1 MTYQQAGFAMRKTV
15 ILLPLVALSIIG
27 GCQSASEHA
36 AQVRQA
42 RDADEHTTLGQVQ
55 REIRIG
61 MPSAD
66 VVGVLGS
73 PNMVTTDEKRRET
86 WVYDK
91 VSTETVSS
99 GSSGGVGALFLGG
112 FVSGASAASTSQRT
126 LTVIVKL
133 DETSRVRDFAYRSSS
148 F

>member
-1 MTYQQAGFAMRKTV
+1 MTYYRLEYARRK
-15 ILLPLVALSIIG
+15 ISALIPLVVFVTLA
-27 GCQSASEHA
+27 GCQNAAEHA

-42 RDADEHTTLGQVQ
+42 RDTDQRTTLGQVQ
-55 REIRIG
+55 REIRVG
-61 MPSAD
+61 MSSAD
-66 VVGVLGS
+66 VIGALGS

-91 VSTETVSS
+91 ISTETVSS
-99 GSSGGVGALFLGG
+99 ASSGGVNALIFGG
-112 FVSGASAASTSQRT
+112 FASGASATSTSQRT

-133 DETSRVRDFAYRSSS
+133 DEAGRVRDFAYRSSS